1 MGGIYLFNSFISNFY
16 KIYTQR
22 NFVEYKYGALISF
35 IGLMISWVIAF
46 FYNKYY
52 TQKMLADGYYPEKN
66 DEYSIALLKEFTY
79 IPYTKE
85 ELEDKS
91 IREKYKK
98 FSDFARTEERDKFK
112 IWVVILIIGNLFVM
126 IKEIRN
132 IITVLKN

>member
-1 MGGIYLFNSFISNFY
+1 MGGIYFLSAFISNFY
-16 KIYTQR
+16 KIYVQR
-22 NFVEYKYGALISF
+22 NLIQYKYGGLISF
-35 IGLMISWVIAF
+35 IALIISWVIAF

-52 TQKMLADGYYPEKN
+52 TQKMLVDGYYPEEN

-98 FSDFARTEERDKFK
+98 FSNFARKEEENKFK
-112 IWVVILIIGNLFVM
+112 IFFAIWLIISVIG
-126 IKEIRN
+126 
-132 IITVLKN
+132 IIGGVVGTHIYN